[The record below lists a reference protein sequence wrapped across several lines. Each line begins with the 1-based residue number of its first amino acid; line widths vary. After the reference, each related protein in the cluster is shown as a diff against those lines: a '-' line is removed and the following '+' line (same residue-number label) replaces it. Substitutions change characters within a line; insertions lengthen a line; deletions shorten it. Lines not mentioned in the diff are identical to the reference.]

1 MTNLFFAMDQVDVS
15 TVLGEHLIN
24 AILENASVETVK
36 DILKSGAPV
45 WYQNEEEGMSPLHA
59 AAYVQ
64 NEELVTMLIEKGAV
78 WNAGTSF
85 PPFRSI
91 RTDHTTYR
99 QSTTSKTPQA
109 ISPCHLTTQKYTR
122 ASATRAF
129 AQVHNPTQFP
139 SVFRSLTRARQ
150 KCFLG
155 L

>member
-1 MTNLFFAMDQVDVS
+1 MDQVDVS

-36 DILKSGAPV
+36 DVLKSGAPV

-64 NEELVTMLIEKGAV
+64 NEELVGMLIEKGAV

-85 PPFRSI
+85 LPFRSI
-91 RTDHTTYR
+91 RTDNITYR
-99 QSTTSKTPQA
+99 QSTISGTPQA
-109 ISPCHLTTQKYTR
+109 ISPCHLTTQAYTP

-129 AQVHNPTQFP
+129 AQVHSSTRFS
-139 SVFRSLTRARQ
+139 SVFRSLNFARQ

>member
-1 MTNLFFAMDQVDVS
+1 MDQVDAA

-45 WYQNEEEGMSPLHA
+45 WYQNGEEGMSPLHA

-64 NEELVTMLIEKGAV
+64 NEELVALLIEKGAV

-85 PPFRSI
+85 SPFKTIRKDSI
-91 RTDHTTYR
+91 TYC

-109 ISPCHLTTQKYTR
+109 ISPCLLTTQGYTP

-129 AQVHNPTQFP
+129 AQVHNPAQF
-139 SVFRSLTRARQ
+139 SSIFVL
-150 KCFLG
+150 
-155 L
+155 